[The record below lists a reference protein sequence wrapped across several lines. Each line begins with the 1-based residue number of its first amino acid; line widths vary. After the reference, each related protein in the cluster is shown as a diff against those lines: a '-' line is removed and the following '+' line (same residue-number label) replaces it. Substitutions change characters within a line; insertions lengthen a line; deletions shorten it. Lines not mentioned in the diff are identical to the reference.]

1 MNNGVRMNREMKYY
15 LSEVLLTAEQIQ
27 GRVAELGAEI
37 SRDYAGRD
45 LLLIGILKGA
55 VVFLSDLLRHITIPV
70 QVDFMAVSSYG
81 AATLSS
87 GVVRI
92 LKDLDEGVE
101 GREVLVVEDIIDTGL
116 TLRYL
121 RENLQAR
128 RPASVRICTLL
139 DKPDRRVVEVP
150 VDYLGFR
157 IPDRFVVGYGLDC
170 KEYFRN
176 LPYIA
181 AVDQEKIRELF

>member
-1 MNNGVRMNREMKYY
+1 MEYY

-27 GRVAELGAEI
+27 GRVAELGAQI

-55 VVFLSDLLRHITIPV
+55 VIFLSDLLRHITIPV

-92 LKDLDEGVE
+92 LKDLDEVVE

-128 RPASVRICTLL
+128 QPAGVRICTLL

-157 IPDRFVVGYGLDC
+157 IPYRFVVGYGLDC
-170 KEYFRN
+170 KVHFRN